1 MEPYPVRTSVRFGEL
16 QWNHAEFALGGR
28 GIISGKLGTVGFLA
42 NRALDWWIHGKGG
55 RMGKRK
61 R

>member
-1 MEPYPVRTSVRFGEL
+1 MRFGEL

-28 GIISGKLGTVGFLA
+28 GIISGKLGTVGFVA
-42 NRALDWWIHGKGG
+42 NRALDWWIRGKGG